1 MPFKL
6 QWANRTGGRLATVLS
21 QSHRPRIINNSPPS
35 ISTILHVH
43 GHVGEIPTKFLIDSV
58 AVMSVVCY
66 KFLAGHNVQIT
77 KQATTAVGADGTP
90 LDVVGHTVLTVS
102 LGSFCTQHQFTVV
115 QHLTVDCLLGAD
127 FLKDYGAVLDCRNYT
142 LTLGAQTRHNIPIIL
157 GEGKQSTSSDVP
169 ATDSVTITS
178 PCDLTIPGR
187 TVQLIAGR
195 IEPQDTHFVNVLVEP
210 LEHTSIPAHVCVAR
224 SLSTLCNKT
233 DVILQVMNVG
243 PMPVTLCKGMRL
255 ATATPEKEILSITQD
270 QTNTFDDSNNFPDL
284 DQVDISHLSP
294 KEQQDLVQL
303 LTDFRSL
310 FPPSGT
316 PLGQTSVVNH
326 SIPTTGPPIRQPLRR
341 VPEAL
346 KNIMISE
353 VDRMLDHNVICPS
366 TSPWSSPVVMVRKPD
381 GSWKFCID
389 YRKLNSIT
397 HRDAY
402 PLPRIDSTLDSLK
415 GATYFTTLDLAS
427 GYWQVAMT
435 EDDKEK
441 MAFSTPQGHFEFNV
455 MPFGLTNAP
464 ATFQRLMECVLA
476 GLSGEECLIYLD
488 DVIVFSVSFKEHL
501 ERLAR
506 VFDALQKAHLK
517 LKLSKC
523 HFAQRE
529 IKYLGHIVSEKGIAP
544 DPSKVEAVSSY
555 PPPQNPKELKR
566 FLGLSNYYRRFI
578 SNYANIAEPLN
589 KLVNKDQRKFK
600 SGWDATCQAAFDQL
614 KCKLTTAPILSYP
627 DFSLPFVL
635 HTDASYVAIGGILSQ
650 CHDSHE
656 TVICYWSRQLTKA
669 EKNYSTVE
677 REALAAVSAIKEFYP
692 YLYGFSFT
700 LVTDHNPLT
709 SLKGLKDVGGR
720 LARWLM
726 YLQQF
731 NFQVKYRSG
740 RTHNNAD
747 ALSRRPPSESIS
759 IIQQLGKNHGDLQ
772 SAQLAD
778 PDLAPIITALSSHS
792 ALPSNI
798 APGLKNVFL
807 CDGLLCR
814 NFRQSSS
821 SRNLIQIIL
830 PTSLKRNI
838 LQQLHDHSGHLGIHK
853 TTESVKQRFYWPGY
867 ESDIE
872 MWIKECQQCQQR
884 NPQQPRQHAPLGT
897 ITASHPFQKVS
908 WDIMGPLPTTAAGNK
923 YILVVTDIFSKWTEA
938 FPLHSTDSATLA
950 TILVNEVICRYGVP
964 SVLHSDQG
972 ANLTSQLVST
982 LCNQLGINQTR
993 TTAYHPQG
1001 NGQVE
1006 RFNRTLE
1013 AMLSKTIQQNQC
1025 DWDEQL
1031 PKVMFA
1037 YRTAIHEAT
1046 GYTPFHVTFGR
1057 SPSLPIDVMLGIHRQ
1072 KKQNIPGY
1080 VSDLHRSLQTAYT
1093 DIRQNLRVAHKRNK
1107 ARHDV
1112 KSVSVPYH
1120 VGDQV
1125 WLYVPSVKS
1134 GNTKKLA
1141 SLWRGPY
1148 TVIDRINFATY
1159 KIQLISQPSK
1169 TLVVHHDRL
1178 KHCFG
1183 TPQSPP
1189 SPPVSSPHCSI
1200 QQSPIAATRPLYSAV
1215 LTGQATSSPGGY
1227 TSSDNSS
1234 PLPPVISPPAVST
1247 GTSVTTTLRPQC
1259 SRRP

>member
-1 MPFKL
+1 M
-6 QWANRTGGRLATVLS
+6 
-21 QSHRPRIINNSPPS
+21 INDSFSPS
-35 ISTILHVH
+35 VSTILYVD
-43 GHVGEIPTKFLIDSV
+43 GHISDVSTKFLIDSG

-66 KFLAGHNVQIT
+66 QLLAGHNAQIT
-77 KQATTAVGADGTP
+77 KHATAAVGANGMP
-90 LDVVGHTVLTVS
+90 LDVVGHTTLTVS
-102 LGSFCTQHQFTVV
+102 LGSFCTQHRFTVV

-127 FLKDYGAVLDCRNYT
+127 FLHEYGAVLDCRNHT
-142 LTLGAQTRHNIPIIL
+142 LTLGADTRHTIDITI
-157 GEGKQSTSSDVP
+157 GKGKQPTCSD
-169 ATDSVTITS
+169 ALVTGPITVRS

-187 TVQLIAGR
+187 TVQLITGR
-195 IEPQDTHFVNVLVEP
+195 IEAQHINFSNLLVEP
-210 LEHTSIPAHVCVAR
+210 LERTSIPSHICVAR
-224 SLSTLCNKT
+224 SLSALSNNS

-243 PMPVTLCKGMRL
+243 PSPITLHKGMHL
-255 ATATPEKEILSITQD
+255 ATAIPEKEILTITQEQAD
-270 QTNTFDDSNNFPDL
+270 TSDGSDTFPDL
-284 DQVDISHLSP
+284 AQVDISHLSTN
-294 KEQQDLVQL
+294 EQQALVQL
-303 LTDFRSL
+303 LIDFRSL
-310 FPPSGT
+310 FPSNGS
-316 PLGQTSVVNH
+316 PLGQTSVVSH
-326 SIPTTGPPIRQPLRR
+326 SIPTTGAPIRQPLRR

-346 KNIMISE
+346 KNIMASE
-353 VDRMLDHNVICPS
+353 VDRMLDHNVIRPS

-381 GSWKFCID
+381 GSWRFCID
-389 YRKLNSIT
+389 YRKLNAIT

-402 PLPRIDSTLDSLK
+402 PLPRIDSTLDSLH
-415 GATYFTTLDLAS
+415 GATYFTTLDLTS
-427 GYWQVAMT
+427 GYWQVAVAE
-435 EDDKEK
+435 EDREK
-441 MAFSTPQGHFEFNV
+441 TAFSTPRGHFEFNV

-476 GLSGEECLIYLD
+476 GLSGEECLTYLD
-488 DVIVFSVSFKEHL
+488 DVIVFSKTFEEHL

-506 VFDALQKAHLK
+506 VFSALQKAHLK

-529 IKYLGHIVSEKGIAP
+529 VKYLGHIVSAEGIAP
-544 DPSKVEAVSSY
+544 DHSKIEAVSSY
-555 PPPQNPKELKR
+555 PPPQNPKELKQ

-578 SNYANIAEPLN
+578 PNYANIAEPLN
-589 KLVNKDQRKFK
+589 KLLRKDQHKVKFQ
-600 SGWDATCQAAFDQL
+600 WDANCQGVFDQL
-614 KCKLTTAPILSYP
+614 KHKLTEAPILSYP
-627 DFSLPFVL
+627 DFTLPFIL
-635 HTDASYVAIGGILSQ
+635 QTDASDNAIGGILSQ
-650 CHDSHE
+650 SHDGCE
-656 TVICYWSRQLTKA
+656 TVICYWSRQLSKA
-669 EKNYSTVE
+669 ERNYSTVE

-731 NFQVKYRSG
+731 NFQVRYRSG
-740 RTHNNAD
+740 RTHTNAD
-747 ALSRRPPSESIS
+747 ALSRRPPTEPIIS
-759 IIQQLGKNHGDLQ
+759 VVQHELGKDLGDLR

-798 APGLKNVFL
+798 APSLKHVYL

-821 SRNLIQIIL
+821 STTRIQFIL
-830 PTSLKRNI
+830 PASLKKKV
-838 LQQLHDHSGHLGIHK
+838 LEQLHDHSGHLGIRK
-853 TTESVKQRFYWPGY
+853 TTENIKQRFYWPGY

-872 MWIKECQQCQQR
+872 MYVKECRQCQQR

-897 ITASHPFQKVS
+897 ITASYPFEKVS
-908 WDIMGPLPTTAAGNK
+908 WDIMGPLPTTSAGNK

-938 FPLHSTDSATLA
+938 FAIHSTDSATLA
-950 TILVNEVICRYGVP
+950 TILFDEVICRYGVP
-964 SVLHSDQG
+964 TVLHSDQG
-972 ANLTSQLVST
+972 ANLTSKLVAS
-982 LCNQLGINQTR
+982 LCHHLGIAQTR

-1013 AMLSKTIQQNQC
+1013 AMLSKTVQQNQR
-1025 DWDEQL
+1025 DWDQKL

-1046 GYTPFHVTFGR
+1046 GYSPFHINFGR
-1057 SPSLPIDVMLGIHRQ
+1057 SPLLPLDVMLGIHTQ
-1072 KKQNIPGY
+1072 KKQEVPAY
-1080 VSDLHRSLQTAYT
+1080 VTDLHRSLQKAYT
-1093 DIRQNLRVAHKRNK
+1093 DIRQNLHAAHLRNK
-1107 ARHDV
+1107 ARYDAN
-1112 KSVSVPYH
+1112 SVTVPYH

-1148 TVIDRINFATY
+1148 TVVDRINSTNY

-1169 TLVVHHDRL
+1169 TLVVHQDRL

-1183 TPQSPP
+1183 TPQCPP
-1189 SPPVSSPHCSI
+1189 TPPVLSSHCSALP
-1200 QQSPIAATRPLYSAV
+1200 SSTPRPLYSTV
-1215 LTGQATSSPGGY
+1215 LARNTTSSPGGY
-1227 TSSDNSS
+1227 TSSDN
-1234 PLPPVISPPAVST
+1234 LPASLPQVTPTFSALTAPPSTAAIS
-1247 GTSVTTTLRPQC
+1247 RPQR
-1259 SRRP
+1259 SRRPPDRYADFIPS